1 MQENRKKTGVR
12 SIDRFGTDVM
22 PAIRLGQPVFFMNIP
37 FEIEERQILREMRI
51 PKKSSLAELGEPAM
65 ERAIRTAIEEGYR
78 MVEGKGV
85 YRTLSITG
93 TDHQLV
99 RTKETETL
107 FVGEKM
113 VKLLKNCD
121 YATLIVATIGP
132 QIENEVDRLTGPE
145 PAHAYFLERVG
156 AWMADYMGIWVDK
169 MLERE
174 IIRAGYS
181 RTYRFGVGYGDWPLS
196 SQTEVM
202 KLTRADQI
210 GISLNEA
217 FIMLPRL
224 SVSAVIGW
232 QKGGARQNTQEAE
245 TEN

>member
-1 MQENRKKTGVR
+1 
-12 SIDRFGTDVM
+12 M
-22 PAIRLGQPVFFMNIP
+22 PAIRLGHPVFFMNIP

-65 ERAIRTAIEEGYR
+65 EKAIRTSIDEGYR
-78 MVEGKGV
+78 MIEGKGV
-85 YRTLSITG
+85 YRTLEITG
-93 TDHQLV
+93 IEDKLV
-99 RTKETETL
+99 KTRETQTL
-107 FVGEKM
+107 FTGEKM

-132 QIENEVDRLTGPE
+132 NIEEEVDRLSGPE

-156 AWMADYMGIWVDK
+156 AWMADYMGIWLDK

-174 IIRAGYS
+174 IIRAGYA

-202 KLTRADQI
+202 ELTRASQI
-210 GISLNEA
+210 GLSLNESY
-217 FIMLPRL
+217 IMLPRL

-232 QKGGARQNTQEAE
+232 QKGGAGPTNTTDDTDSEDL
-245 TEN
+245 